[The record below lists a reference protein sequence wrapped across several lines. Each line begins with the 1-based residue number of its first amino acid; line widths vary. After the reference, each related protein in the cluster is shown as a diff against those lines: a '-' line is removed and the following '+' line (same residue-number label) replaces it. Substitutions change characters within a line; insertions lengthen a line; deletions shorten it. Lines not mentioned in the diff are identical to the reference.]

1 MTLGELSLGPLAR
14 IEGIG
19 DPELRDREDG
29 SASASSS
36 LREGEARAIHRKSEG
51 SAVARS
57 YIARTNETAS
67 GVSVP
72 EDLITCDCAASISAP
87 AQ

>member
-1 MTLGELSLGPLAR
+1 MAR
-14 IEGIG
+14 WRGLRASAIQSAGIANT
-19 DPELRDREDG
+19 P
-29 SASASSS
+29 ASASSS

>member
-1 MTLGELSLGPLAR
+1 MAR
-14 IEGIG
+14 WRGLRASAIQSSGIANTA
-19 DPELRDREDG
+19 
-29 SASASSS
+29 ASASSS
-36 LREGEARAIHRKSEG
+36 LREGEARAIHRKSEV